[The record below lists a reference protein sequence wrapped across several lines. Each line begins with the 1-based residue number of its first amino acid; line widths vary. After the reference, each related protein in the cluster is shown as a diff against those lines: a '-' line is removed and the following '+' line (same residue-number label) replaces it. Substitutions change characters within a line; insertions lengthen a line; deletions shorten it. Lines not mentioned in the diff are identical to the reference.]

1 MPNVMRGL
9 AAVLPALLA
18 ACAGAPAVPPIL
30 SLDGRP
36 CVARPDLAGAQALA
50 LDAGKPI
57 KLDLDAGAACLEPRG
72 GGRSAYVAFRLPRS
86 EQPYLLTVTS
96 APLGDTLFSP
106 RLMLLDEQG
115 NVLREVPRDEFMAHG
130 VALYAGLR
138 AAPAERYLIVAS
150 DAPSVGQHMSHIIGE
165 SHVTPVPIGIG
176 AVAIINSGSEKQ
188 QVITYAHN
196 GRVTVSAQPIPKA
209 N

>member
-1 MPNVMRGL
+1 M
-9 AAVLPALLA
+9 
-18 ACAGAPAVPPIL
+18 
-30 SLDGRP
+30 
-36 CVARPDLAGAQALA
+36 
-50 LDAGKPI
+50 
-57 KLDLDAGAACLEPRG
+57 
-72 GGRSAYVAFRLPRS
+72 
-86 EQPYLLTVTS
+86 TS

-115 NVLREVPRDEFMAHG
+115 NVLREVPRDEFMFHG

-150 DAPSVGQHMSHIIGE
+150 DAASVGQQMSHILGE
-165 SHVTPVPIGIG
+165 SHLTPVPIGIG

>member
-1 MPNVMRGL
+1 MATSPTAWATTRPSR
-9 AAVLPALLA
+9 PASSSRRP
-18 ACAGAPAVPPIL
+18 PATP
-30 SLDGRP
+30 DGRP
-36 CVARPDLAGAQALA
+36 CVPRRDLPGGQALA
-50 LDAGKPI
+50 LHAGKPI
-57 KLDLDAGAACLEPRG
+57 KLDREAGAACLEPGG

-86 EQPYLLTVTS
+86 EQPYLLPVTS

-150 DAPSVGQHMSHIIGE
+150 DAPWVGQHIS
-165 SHVTPVPIGIG
+165 T
-176 AVAIINSGSEKQ
+176 
-188 QVITYAHN
+188 
-196 GRVTVSAQPIPKA
+196 
-209 N
+209 

>member
-1 MPNVMRGL
+1 MPSVMRGL

-18 ACAGAPAVPPIL
+18 ACAAPAVPPIL

-36 CVARPDLAGAQALA
+36 CVAHPDLARAQALA
-50 LDAGKPI
+50 LDAGNPV
-57 KLDLDAGAACLEPRG
+57 KLDLDAGAACLEPGSG
-72 GGRSAYVAFRLPRS
+72 GKSAYVAFRLPRS

-106 RLMLLDEQG
+106 RLLLLDEQG
-115 NVLREVPRDEFMAHG
+115 NVLREVPRDDFMFHG

-150 DAPSVGQHMSHIIGE
+150 DAASVGQQVSHILGE
-165 SHVTPVPIGIG
+165 SHLTPVPIGIVG
-176 AVAIINSGSEKQ
+176 VAIIHSGSEKQ

-196 GRVTVSAQPIPKA
+196 GRVTVAAQPMPKA

>member
-1 MPNVMRGL
+1 MRGL

-18 ACAGAPAVPPIL
+18 ACAAPAVPPIL

-36 CVARPDLAGAQALA
+36 CVARPDLASAQALP
-50 LDAGKPI
+50 LDAGNPV
-57 KLDLDAGAACLEPRG
+57 KLDLDAGAACLEPGG
-72 GGRSAYVAFRLPRS
+72 GGRSAYAAFRLPRS

-106 RLMLLDEQG
+106 RLVLLDEQG
-115 NVLREVPRDEFMAHG
+115 KVLREVPRDDFMFHG

-150 DAPSVGQHMSHIIGE
+150 DAPTVGQQVSHIIGE
-165 SHVTPVPIGIG
+165 SRATPMPVGIG
-176 AVAIINSGSEKQ
+176 ALVIINSGSERQ

-196 GRVTVSAQPIPKA
+196 GRVTVAAQPMPKA

>member
-1 MPNVMRGL
+1 MPNALRGL
-9 AAVLPALLA
+9 AALLPALLA
-18 ACAGAPAVPPIL
+18 ACATPAVPPIL
-30 SLDGRP
+30 SLDARP
-36 CVARPDLAGAQALA
+36 CVGRPDLAAAQALP

-57 KLDLDAGAACLEPRG
+57 KLDLDAGAACLESG
-72 GGRSAYVAFRLPRS
+72 VGGRSAYVAFRLPRS
-86 EQPYLLTVTS
+86 EQPYLLTVLS
-96 APLGDTLFSP
+96 APLGDTLFAP

-115 NVLREVPRDEFMAHG
+115 KVLREVPRDDFTFHG

-150 DAPSVGQHMSHIIGE
+150 DPLAVGQHMSHIIGE
-165 SHVTPVPIGIG
+165 SRMTPVPVGIG
-176 AVAIINSGSEKQ
+176 GVFLINSGSEKQ

-196 GRVTVSAQPIPKA
+196 GRVTVTAQPMPKA